1 MKNKVYMVAIHTDR
15 TDRFHKVEDMLST
28 FGTVER
34 ILPSTFI
41 LISDEESEY
50 TDATIIRDSI
60 AGFFFDIL
68 IFVSDISNSQ
78 IAWRV
83 DTEQNKWLK
92 ENL

>member
-1 MKNKVYMVAIHTDR
+1 MKNKVYIVSIHTDR
-15 TDRFHKVEDMLST
+15 IDRFHKVEDMLST

-41 LISDEESEY
+41 LISDEESAY
-50 TDATIIRDSI
+50 TDTTIIRDSI

-78 IAWRV
+78 IAWRM